1 MRTDLKYYLA
11 GLCFVLYAFSATAQK
26 DAKQYM
32 AKAPANVSIDGKLTE
47 WGDSLAL
54 YDIKSKL
61 NYTIA
66 SDDTDLYV
74 IAYVADKPT
83 KRKIMAAG
91 ITISVNP
98 EGKKHKTYSM
108 TYPVPDGSAIF
119 KPHSASDDDEEDEV
133 QKPSL
138 LQSTSIK
145 VAGFKDVE
153 SDVIT
158 TSNTYGFKAA
168 VKFDDKHNLVYE
180 AAIPIKMLYLKKG
193 KNDELEINIQI
204 NAVERPDKGSEQ
216 GSGGGMGGGGR
227 GSGGGGMGG
236 GGGRGGGRHGGGGG
250 GQSGSGSAGSMGE
263 ATDFWVKMAL
273 AQH

>member
-1 MRTDLKYYLA
+1 MKINLKYCLSLSLL
-11 GLCFVLYAFSATAQK
+11 LCAIGAFAQK
-26 DAKQYM
+26 DSKQYM
-32 AKAPANVSIDGKLTE
+32 PKAPANVNVDGKMTE
-47 WGDSLAL
+47 WGDTLAL

-66 SDDTDLYV
+66 SDDTDLYIV
-74 IAYVADKPT
+74 AYVSDRQT
-83 KRKIMAAG
+83 KHKIMAGG

-98 EGKKHKTYSM
+98 EGKKHKTLSV
-108 TYPVPDGSAIF
+108 TYPIPDKAAMFI
-119 KPHSASDDDEEDEV
+119 PHNADDDSEDDV

-138 LQSTSIK
+138 LQSTSIR

-168 VKFDDKHNLVYE
+168 IKFDEKHNLVYE
-180 AAIPIKMLYLKKG
+180 TAIPIKMLYMKPG

-204 NAVERPDKGSEQ
+204 NGVERGQNKASEQ
-216 GSGGGMGGGGR
+216 G

-236 GGGRGGGRHGGGGG
+236 GGRGGMGGGGGGGRHGGGGHGGGGG
-250 GQSGSGSAGSMGE
+250 GQGQSDKSGMSE
-263 ATDFWVKMAL
+263 PTDFWVKLAL
-273 AQH
+273 AKQ